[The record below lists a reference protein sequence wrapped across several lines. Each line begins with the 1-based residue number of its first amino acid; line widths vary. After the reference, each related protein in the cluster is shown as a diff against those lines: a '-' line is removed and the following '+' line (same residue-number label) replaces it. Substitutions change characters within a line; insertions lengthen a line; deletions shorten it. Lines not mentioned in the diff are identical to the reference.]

1 MRAVDQSR
9 SWTTASGQMLL
20 PVHPLTQASES
31 PIVAGQVTRQDIAIF
46 PTMAELPAGWRL
58 RVTITTGDTPHLFP
72 TLTQVPNLVGGIY
85 QVQRNAGARLVAD
98 RALGAGSAFNV
109 PCGSVCSAAGP

>member
-1 MRAVDQSR
+1 
-9 SWTTASGQMLL
+9 MLL

-85 QVQRNAGARLVAD
+85 QVQHNAGAASSLTVPLAP
-98 RALGAGSAFNV
+98 ATAFSV